1 MSKNAFNTVHLLF
14 LSYLFISF
22 FELPSYI
29 SATSLE
35 QLQLIGAFT
44 SLIRETKT
52 IFKPKGLY
60 IWVSSRFLLYVF
72 TISYDYL
79 NTILTLRTDVAIR
92 MRRTTAI
99 DVRTATTII
108 KVMKTATARRW
119 CNSWKIETVELVKD
133 TNRQL
138 LTLESS
144 ANESTHPSNYANV
157 WIMLTNDWGDSII
170 SYPSS

>member
-1 MSKNAFNTVHLLF
+1 
-14 LSYLFISF
+14 
-22 FELPSYI
+22 
-29 SATSLE
+29 LE

-92 MRRTTAI
+92 MRRTIAI

-108 KVMKTATARRW
+108 QVMKTATARR
-119 CNSWKIETVELVKD
+119 
-133 TNRQL
+133 
-138 LTLESS
+138 
-144 ANESTHPSNYANV
+144 
-157 WIMLTNDWGDSII
+157 
-170 SYPSS
+170 